1 MENPTG
7 ENIEANNAATAT
19 VWQLEDLRSSTPLG
33 EKNQFAIIS
42 CPFWI

>member
-7 ENIEANNAATAT
+7 KNMEANNAATAT
-19 VWQLEDLRSSTPLG
+19 VWQVEDLRSSTAPG
-33 EKNQFAIIS
+33 EKNRFAIIS